1 VAQSRVKANAPPAPR
16 LSRLKETRMSKK
28 NGGSGPRAVALV
40 GPYGSGKT
48 TLLESIL
55 AITGAIQR
63 KGAVAQRNTVGDASP
78 EARARQMSVEV
89 NCATTKYLDESFTF
103 LDCPGSIEFL
113 QDTLNV
119 LPGMDAA
126 VVVCEP
132 DVAKVQMLKPFLK
145 RLADLSI
152 PHFLFINKIDKATGS
167 LRDLLA
173 GLQEASDKPLL
184 LRQIPIW
191 EGGIVTG
198 FVDLALERAYVYRE
212 HDESKVV
219 ELNGDIQ
226 EEEKKARFSMLE
238 KLADYDEHLMEELL
252 SDVEPPRDEVFG
264 GLSKDLADG
273 LVVPALMGSAEK
285 DNGIRRLLKALRH
298 EVPDVA
304 AAAARLGIRSPA
316 DAVVQVLKTYN
327 GAHGKLSLVRVIA
340 GMVKDGA
347 VLHAPDGRDA
357 RIGGIFALKGEA
369 QTKFG
374 EGKAGDTMALARL
387 EGMITGETL
396 STAKTALPKPR
407 IEALEPV
414 YALAIETT
422 DRKDEVKLT
431 AAIHKLQEDDP
442 SLHFRQNAELQ
453 EMSLAGQGEIHLK
466 VAAEKLASKYGLKIS
481 THQPKVPYKETI
493 RKPGKQH
500 GRHKRQSGGHGQFGD
515 VHIEIRPQP
524 RGAGFVFEDQIKGG
538 VVPRQFIPSV
548 EKGVIDYL
556 KQGPLGFPVVDVA
569 VALVDGSYHTV
580 DSSDA
585 AFQTAARIAMTEGMP
600 NCSPVL
606 LEPIMRVRIHV
617 PNDATSK
624 ANQVVSGRRG
634 QLMGYDARP
643 GWKGWDT
650 VEAQIPLSEL
660 QNLIIDLRSLTQGV
674 GTFEMEF
681 DHLAELTG
689 KLADHVVASHKAAA

>member
-1 VAQSRVKANAPPAPR
+1 M
-16 LSRLKETRMSKK
+16 TKK

-40 GPYGSGKT
+40 GPFGSGKT

-63 KGAVAQRNTVGDASP
+63 KGSVPLRNTVGDASP
-78 EARARQMSVEV
+78 EARARQMSVDV

-119 LPGMDAA
+119 LPGVDAA

-132 DVAKVQMLKPFLK
+132 DAAKVQMLKPFLK
-145 RLADLSI
+145 RLADLAI
-152 PHFLFINKIDKATGS
+152 PHFLFVNKIDKAGVG

-173 GLQEASDKPLL
+173 ALQEASDKPLL
-184 LRQIPIW
+184 LRQLPIV
-191 EGGIVTG
+191 EDGAVTG
-198 FVDLALERAYVYRE
+198 FIDLALERAYVYRE
-212 HDESKVV
+212 HDAARIV
-219 ELNGDIQ
+219 ELGADAR
-226 EEEKKARFSMLE
+226 EEEKQARFSMLE

-264 GLSKDLADG
+264 GLSKELAEG
-273 LVVPALMGSAEK
+273 LVVPALLGSAEK
-285 DNGIRRLLKALRH
+285 DNGVRRLLKALRH
-298 EVPDVA
+298 EVPEIST
-304 AAAARLGIRSPA
+304 AAARLGVKPDSEATALIM
-316 DAVVQVLKTYN
+316 KTYN
-327 GAHGKLSLVRVIA
+327 GAHGKLSLLRVLA
-340 GMVKDGA
+340 GTLKDGA
-347 VLHAPDGRDA
+347 VLHAREGHDA
-357 RIGGIFALKGEA
+357 RIGGLFALKGES
-369 QTKFG
+369 QTKLG
-374 EGKAGDTMALARL
+374 EAKAGDTVAAARL
-387 EGMITGETL
+387 EGMATGEML
-396 STAKTALPKPR
+396 STAKGVRWKAT

-431 AAIHKLQEDDP
+431 AAIHRLQEEDP

-466 VAAEKLASKYGLKIS
+466 VAAEKLASKYGLRIT
-481 THQPKVPYKETI
+481 THQPKIPYKETV
-493 RKPGKQH
+493 RKPVRQH

-515 VHIEIRPQP
+515 VHIDIKPRP
-524 RGAGFVFEDQIKGG
+524 RGSGFLFEDQIKGG

-548 EKGVIDYL
+548 EKGVIEYL
-556 KQGPLGFPVVDVA
+556 KQGPLGFPVVDVG
-569 VALVDGSYHTV
+569 VALVDGSYHAV

-585 AFQTAARIAMTEGMP
+585 AFQTAARVAMSEGMP
-600 NCSPVL
+600 DCSPVL
-606 LEPIMRVRIHV
+606 LEPIMRVKIHV

-624 ANQVVSGRRG
+624 TNQFVSGRRG

-643 GWKGWDT
+643 GWKGWDS
-650 VEAQIPLSEL
+650 VEAQMPLAEL
-660 QNLIIDLRSLTQGV
+660 HNLIIDLRSLTQGV
-674 GTFEMEF
+674 GTFEMAF

-689 KLADHVVASHKAAA
+689 KLAENVVASHKAAA

>member
-1 VAQSRVKANAPPAPR
+1 MSR
-16 LSRLKETRMSKK
+16 K

-63 KGAVAQRNTVGDASP
+63 KGSVSQRNSVGDHSP

-89 NCATTKYLDESFTF
+89 NCASTRYLDENFTF

-119 LPGMDAA
+119 LPAIDAA

-132 DVAKVQMLKPFLK
+132 DGAKVQMLKPFLK

-152 PHFLFINKIDKATGS
+152 PHFLFINKIDKAPGN
-167 LRDLLA
+167 LRELLA
-173 GLQEASDKPLL
+173 SLQEASDKPLL

-191 EGGIVTG
+191 EGGIVSG

-212 HDESKVV
+212 HAESKIV
-219 ELNGDIQ
+219 ELRGDAQ
-226 EEEKKARFSMLE
+226 DEEKQARFSMLE

-252 SDVEPPRDEVFG
+252 SDVEPPRDEVFED
-264 GLSKDLADG
+264 LSRQLAEG
-273 LVVPALMGSAEK
+273 HVVPALMGSADK

-304 AAAARLGIRSPA
+304 SAAVRLGLKSGGE
-316 DAVVQVLKTYN
+316 AVVQILKTYN
-327 GAHGKLSLVRVIA
+327 GAHGKLSLARVLA
-340 GMVKDGA
+340 GTLKDGA
-347 VLHAPDGRDA
+347 VLHARDGRDA
-357 RIGGIFALKGEA
+357 RVAGLFALRGEA
-369 QTKFG
+369 QTKLA
-374 EGKAGDTMALARL
+374 EAAVGDTVAIARL
-387 EGMITGETL
+387 EGIATGEVL
-396 STAKTALPKPR
+396 STAKTTLPKAS

-414 YALAIETT
+414 YGLAIETT

-431 AAIHKLQEDDP
+431 AAIHKLQEEDP

-453 EMSLAGQGEIHLK
+453 EMALAGQGEIHLK
-466 VAAEKLASKYGLKIS
+466 VAAEKLASKFGLKIT
-481 THQPKVPYKETI
+481 THQPKIPYKETI
-493 RKPGKQH
+493 RKPGRQH

-515 VHIEIRPQP
+515 VHIEIKPLP
-524 RGAGFVFEDQIKGG
+524 RGTGFVFEDQIKGG

-556 KQGPLGFPVVDVA
+556 KQGPLGFPVVDVG
-569 VALVDGSYHTV
+569 VALVDGSYHSV

-585 AFQTAARIAMTEGMP
+585 AFQTAARVAMTEGMP

-606 LEPIMRVRIHV
+606 LEPIMRVKVHV

-650 VEAQIPLSEL
+650 VEAQMPLSEL
-660 QNLIIDLRSLTQGV
+660 HSLIIDLRSLTQGV

>member
-1 VAQSRVKANAPPAPR
+1 M
-16 LSRLKETRMSKK
+16 TRK

-55 AITGAIQR
+55 AVTGAIPR
-63 KGAVAQRNTVGDASP
+63 KGSVPQGNTVGDSSP

-89 NCATTKYLDESFTF
+89 NCATTRYLDESFTF

-119 LPGMDAA
+119 LPGVDAA

-132 DVAKVQMLKPFLK
+132 DAAKIPMLKPFLK

-152 PHFLFINKIDKATGS
+152 PHLLFINKVDKANGS

-191 EGGIVTG
+191 EQGIVTG

-212 HDESKVV
+212 HDASQIVA
-219 ELNGDIQ
+219 LTGDMQ
-226 EEEKKARFSMLE
+226 DEEKQARFSMLE

-252 SDVEPPRDEVFG
+252 SDIEPPRDEVFD
-264 GLSKDLADG
+264 DLAKELSEG
-273 LVVPALMGSAEK
+273 LVVPALMGSAER

-298 EVPDVA
+298 ETPEVSA
-304 AAAARLGIRSPA
+304 TARRLGVES
-316 DAVVQVLKTYN
+316 DGESVVQILKTYN
-327 GAHGKLSLVRVIA
+327 GAHGKLSLARVLTGA
-340 GMVKDGA
+340 LKDGQ
-347 VLHAPDGRDA
+347 VLHTSDGRDA
-357 RIGGIFALKGEA
+357 RIGGMFSLKGDAQSKLAEA
-369 QTKFG
+369 
-374 EGKAGDTMALARL
+374 KAGETVALGRL
-387 EGMITGETL
+387 EGIATGETL
-396 STAKTALPKPR
+396 GTGRMMLPR
-407 IEALEPV
+407 AEIEQLEPV
-414 YALAIETT
+414 YSLAIEAT

-431 AAIHKLQEDDP
+431 SAIHKLQEEDP
-442 SLHFRQNAELQ
+442 SLQFRQDAELQ
-453 EMSLAGQGEIHLK
+453 EMALAGQGEIHLK
-466 VAAEKLASKYGLKIS
+466 VAVEKLGSKYGLRIA

-493 RKPGKQH
+493 RKAGKQH
-500 GRHKRQSGGHGQFGD
+500 GRHKRQTGGHGQFGD
-515 VHIEIRPQP
+515 VHIEIKPLP
-524 RGAGFVFEDQIKGG
+524 RGSGFVFEDQIKGG

-548 EKGVIDYL
+548 EKGVIEFL

-569 VALVDGSYHTV
+569 VALVDGSYHSV

-585 AFQTAARIAMTEGMP
+585 AFQTAARIAMAEGMP

-606 LEPIMRVRIHV
+606 LEPVMRVKIHV
-617 PNDATSK
+617 PNEATSK

-650 VEAQIPLSEL
+650 VEAQMPLSEL
-660 QNLIIDLRSLTQGV
+660 HSLIIDLRSLTQGV
-674 GTFEMEF
+674 GTFETQF

-689 KLADHVVASHKAAA
+689 RLADHVVASRKAAA

>member
-1 VAQSRVKANAPPAPR
+1 MP
-16 LSRLKETRMSKK
+16 KK

-55 AITGAIQR
+55 AATGAIQR
-63 KGAVAQRNTVGDASP
+63 KGSVAQGNTVGDSSA

-89 NCATTKYLDESFTF
+89 NCATTRYLDESFTF

-113 QDTLNV
+113 QETLNV
-119 LPGMDAA
+119 FPGIDAA

-132 DVAKVQMLKPFLK
+132 DAAKVQMLKPFLK

-152 PHFLFINKIDKATGS
+152 PHFLFVNKIDKADGA

-173 GLQEASDKPLL
+173 SLQEASDKPLL

-212 HDESKVV
+212 HDKSKIID
-219 ELNGDIQ
+219 LADDLKD
-226 EEEKKARFSMLE
+226 EEKQARFSMLE
-238 KLADYDEHLMEELL
+238 RLADYDEHLMEELL
-252 SDVEPPRDEVFG
+252 SDVEPPRDEVFE
-264 GLSKDLADG
+264 DLAKELSQG

-285 DNGIRRLLKALRH
+285 DNGVHRLLKALRH
-298 EVPDVA
+298 EVPEVGA
-304 AAAARLGIRSPA
+304 VIARVGLKPGG
-316 DAVVQVLKTYN
+316 DAIVQILKTYN
-327 GAHGKLSLVRVIA
+327 GAHGKLSLARVLT
-340 GMVKDGA
+340 GPLKDGA
-347 VLHAPDGRDA
+347 VLHTRDGRDA
-357 RIGGIFALKGEA
+357 RIGGLFALKGDA
-369 QTKFG
+369 QTKLADA
-374 EGKAGDTMALARL
+374 KAGDVVAIARL
-387 EGMITGETL
+387 EGIATGEIL
-396 STAKTALPKPR
+396 STAKAGLAR
-407 IEALEPV
+407 IAIEGLEPV
-414 YALAIETT
+414 YALAIEAT

-431 AAIHKLQEDDP
+431 TAIHKIQEEDP

-466 VAAEKLASKYGLKIS
+466 VAAEKMASKYGLRIT

-493 RKPGKQH
+493 RKPGRQH

-515 VHIEIRPQP
+515 VHIEIKPLP

-556 KQGPLGFPVVDVA
+556 KQGPLGFPVVDVG

-585 AFQTAARIAMTEGMP
+585 AFQTAARVAMTEGMP
-600 NCSPVL
+600 NCAPVL
-606 LEPIMRVRIHV
+606 LEPIMRVKVHV
-617 PNDATSK
+617 PNDATAK

-650 VEAQIPLSEL
+650 VEAQMPLSEL
-660 QNLIIDLRSLTQGV
+660 HNLIIDLRSLTQGV